1 MYNVLYFQIIM
12 LRYLSRC
19 LTAGRSCMIR
29 CYSDGVKNIPTYH
42 PDNLDKMI
50 LVRLKYYK
58 SVADVPHRVDE
69 AMMAKAKSRARIF
82 IANAMILTTIL
93 CACITIYF
101 ARSNSRTH
109 SLVEENQK
117 RHLAYMKGQTG
128 SGSRIGLV
136 THSKEDSKEE

>member
-1 MYNVLYFQIIM
+1 
-12 LRYLSRC
+12 
-19 LTAGRSCMIR
+19 MIR
-29 CYSDGVKNIPTYH
+29 LYSDGVKNIPTYH

-50 LVRLKYYK
+50 LVRFKYYK

-69 AMMAKAKSRARIF
+69 ALMAKAKSRARIVV
-82 IANAMILTTIL
+82 ANVMILTTII

-101 ARSNSRTH
+101 ARSNSRNH

-128 SGSRIGLV
+128 SGSRLGLI
-136 THSKEDSKEE
+136 THSKEDVKEE